1 MTGTKETAG
10 TNPQGVGRSTRIGEW
25 QMTGERRAR
34 THETSLDR
42 DFKLSAGARDPGGI
56 AFATVLRPVKI
67 LCAWCCGEGQPGYM
81 GEREPLDNPEPT
93 HGICAHHH
101 TLVLESLRHRD
112 GFVTSS
118 KIGVPAL

>member
-1 MTGTKETAG
+1 M
-10 TNPQGVGRSTRIGEW
+10 
-25 QMTGERRAR
+25 
-34 THETSLDR
+34 
-42 DFKLSAGARDPGGI
+42 
-56 AFATVLRPVKI
+56 KI

-101 TLVLESLRHRD
+101 TLVLESLRYRD

-118 KIGVPAL
+118 KNGVPAL

>member
-1 MTGTKETAG
+1 MASVSL
-10 TNPQGVGRSTRIGEW
+10 PC
-25 QMTGERRAR
+25 RAR
-34 THETSLDR
+34 M
-42 DFKLSAGARDPGGI
+42 
-56 AFATVLRPVKI
+56 KI